1 MTAPTPNEAFV
12 DVYAA
17 ANQLEAD
24 RLLSLLADESIEGHL
39 SENKVN
45 QFPTDSHHT
54 YVIAV
59 DTDHQESA
67 TALIQRARE
76 DGVITKDG
84 NFPRG

>member
-1 MTAPTPNEAFV
+1 MTAPNPNEAFV

-17 ANQLEAD
+17 ANKLEAD
-24 RLLSLLADESIEGHL
+24 RLLSLLSDDSIEGHL
-39 SENKVN
+39 RENKVN

-54 YVIAV
+54 FVIAV
-59 DTDHQESA
+59 DAEQEQPA
-67 TALIQRARE
+67 TALIERARE